1 MTSPE
6 SAAWVQRILAASRQ
20 GDPPSPEKA
29 MPGAAPPK
37 DLSSYLWCNES
48 MPAAVPGWPPT
59 AYPWLNKLDGIG
71 HSSVAPTMPS
81 LGSPI
86 FPSVPMPDAGSD
98 GVPVAGPTRR
108 KDRLSEVDKLKARMT
123 TLEKNIALIAD
134 RFEELLVVH
143 REKTAR
149 RARAASGGTL
159 SLTATGSEHID
170 HGSTHVDHGSDHR
183 RERTELN
190 MTFEDLDT
198 LKNSSVL
205 DEFVR
210 SF

>member
-20 GDPPSPEKA
+20 GAPPAPEAA
-29 MPGAAPPK
+29 MHGAAPPK
-37 DLSSYLWCNES
+37 DGSYLWCSES
-48 MPAAVPGWPPT
+48 MPASVPGWPPT

-71 HSSVAPTMPS
+71 HPLVEPTMPS
-81 LGSPI
+81 TGNPM
-86 FPSVPMPDAGSD
+86 FPSVPMTGACRA
-98 GVPVAGPTRR
+98 GVPMAGPTRR
-108 KDRLSEVDKLKARMT
+108 KDRMSEVDKLKARIT
-123 TLEKNIALIAD
+123 ALEETLASISQ
-134 RFEELLVVH
+134 RFEELIVAH
-143 REKTAR
+143 KEKHPS

-170 HGSTHVDHGSDHR
+170 HGSNHVDHGSDHR

-205 DEFVR
+205 DEFLR
-210 SF
+210 SL

>member
-20 GDPPSPEKA
+20 GAPPALEEA

-37 DLSSYLWCNES
+37 DFSSYLWCNES

-71 HSSVAPTMPS
+71 HPFVAPTMPS
-81 LGSPI
+81 LGSPN
-86 FPSVPMPDAGSD
+86 FPTFPLPDAGGN
-98 GVPVAGPTRR
+98 GVPVPGPTRR
-108 KDRLSEVDKLKARMT
+108 KDRMSEVDKLNARIT
-123 TLEKNIALIAD
+123 ALEKNIESIVH
-134 RFEELLVVH
+134 RFEELLVVQQ
-143 REKTAR
+143 EKTAR

-170 HGSTHVDHGSDHR
+170 HGSNHVDHGSDHR

-190 MTFEDLDT
+190 LTFDDLDT

-205 DEFVR
+205 DEFIR
-210 SF
+210 SI